1 MKIFRYRP
9 AFGKQNSK
17 NIILKVK
24 RISTGDFCYRLMWR
38 LFPRSIIWPGKIVKI
53 CPSQFPEAKG
63 YVFQI
68 VNLNTPKPKE
78 PQENQQLCHGQ
89 LPESGQ
95 VRWFHVRNF
104 STSVFFHLLFWP
116 VCGETRWH
124 RSGFSNVRIR
134 IWWQFVCLVTT
145 ERIKLHPPSP
155 DEADYQSFWV
165 LNLFI
170 IPKDD

>member
-1 MKIFRYRP
+1 M
-9 AFGKQNSK
+9 
-17 NIILKVK
+17 
-24 RISTGDFCYRLMWR
+24 
-38 LFPRSIIWPGKIVKI
+38 KI

-104 STSVFFHLLFWP
+104 STSFFFTCCSGRFVVRHGGTDQALATLESESDDSLCVWSLQSGSNYTHLVLMKQI
-116 VCGETRWH
+116 
-124 RSGFSNVRIR
+124 IR
-134 IWWQFVCLVTT
+134 VSEC
-145 ERIKLHPPSP
+145 
-155 DEADYQSFWV
+155 
-165 LNLFI
+165 
-170 IPKDD
+170 

>member
-68 VNLNTPKPKE
+68 VNLNTP
-78 PQENQQLCHGQ
+78 NQKNHKK
-89 LPESGQ
+89 
-95 VRWFHVRNF
+95 
-104 STSVFFHLLFWP
+104 TSNCVMVSFLSLDRFGGFMWEISLLLFFHLLFWP